1 MVRRRRSGAEAAALV
16 AEFESSGLMRQEF
29 CRQRGLSIGTLDRYR
44 RRVHG
49 GKRSMPA
56 PMVAVEV
63 VRSRAAEKSHDVDQD
78 RPFVVESRS
87 GRRIEV
93 RRGFDAGT
101 LERLLT
107 VVDRT

>member
-1 MVRRRRSGAEAAALV
+1 
-16 AEFESSGLMRQEF
+16 
-29 CRQRGLSIGTLDRYR
+29 
-44 RRVHG
+44 
-49 GKRSMPA
+49 
-56 PMVAVEV
+56 MVAVEV
-63 VRSRAAEKSHDVDQD
+63 VPSREAERVRDVDQD

-107 VVDRT
+107 VLDRA